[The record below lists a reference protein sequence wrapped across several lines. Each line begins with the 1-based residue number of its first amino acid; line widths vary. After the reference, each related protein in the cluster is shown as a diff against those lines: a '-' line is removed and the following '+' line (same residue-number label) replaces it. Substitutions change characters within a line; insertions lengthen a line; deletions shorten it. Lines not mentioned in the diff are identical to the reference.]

1 MFEYKQLKAIFHSSH
16 EGEKAAKKAL
26 DQRLAG
32 PSVLVW
38 DFQVGHHSLFVVITA
53 LIAEK
58 LEQVWGNELSI
69 APKWAQLPPA
79 ARAHYLTG
87 LLINEIQSSNS
98 IEGIHSTR
106 QEIAEALNAP
116 KTTAHKR
123 FREMASLYASLLG
136 PAENRP
142 PFPKNPADIRDLY
155 DELLK
160 EEITDEDAPD
170 GSLFRGA
177 RVLIHDGQ
185 RTVHAAPASEGEIF
199 QRVTSFLEAQKSTN
213 HKLINALM
221 GHFMFEF
228 THPFYDGNGRLGRY
242 LLAFALTDILST
254 PTAMSLSHQFSR
266 ERRKYYKAFEQVE
279 NQLNYAEGT
288 FFLLSMLDMLI
299 DAQRD
304 LEASLTAKQGALES
318 LAHRLQVLEHD
329 EYESKILYVLGQ
341 AHLFGSEAPVSLKDL
356 ADYIERSW
364 NTVRPVAERLEGQ
377 GLINAVSRRP
387 LQYSLS
393 AEGLSHLGMPQPS
406 STSDGST
413 GS

>member
-1 MFEYKQLKAIFHSSH
+1 MSEYKQLKAIFHGNQ

-32 PSVLVW
+32 PSTLVW
-38 DFQVGHHSLFVVITA
+38 DFQVGPHSLFVVITA
-53 LIAEK
+53 LVAEK
-58 LEQVWGNELSI
+58 LEQVWRNELDI

-106 QEIAEALNAP
+106 QEIREALNAP
-116 KTTAHKR
+116 KTTAQKR

-136 PAENRP
+136 SEESRP
-142 PFPKNPADIRDLY
+142 PFPQTPADIRDLY

-160 EEITDEDAPD
+160 DEIADEDAPD
-170 GSLFRGA
+170 GTLFRGA

-185 RTVHAAPASEGEIF
+185 RTVHAAPAGEEEVN
-199 QRVTSFLEAQKSTN
+199 QRMMSFLEAQECAN

-228 THPFYDGNGRLGRY
+228 THPFYDGNGRLGRF

-266 ERRKYYKAFEQVE
+266 QRHKYYKAFEQVE

-288 FFLLSMLDMLI
+288 FFLLTMLGMLI

-304 LEASLTAKQGALES
+304 LEASLTTKQSALES
-318 LAHRLQVLEHD
+318 LALTLRALEHD

-341 AHLFGSEAPVSLKDL
+341 AQLFGPEAPVSLKDL

-364 NTVRPVAERLEGQ
+364 NTARPVAERLEEQ
-377 GLINAVSRRP
+377 GLIIAASRRP

-393 AEGLSHLGMPQPS
+393 AKGLSHLGMPQPS
-406 STSDGST
+406 STGSAT
-413 GS
+413 ES